1 MRLAYAF
8 LWCIAWP
15 FVNLFHPV
23 KAFGRAHIP
32 EGAVLVAGNHTAMSD
47 PFLVVYAA
55 GLHFQMRPMAKAEL
69 LRIPLVGWLLRKA
82 GVFGVERGKADIGAI
97 KQAIK
102 YLKGG
107 EKVLMFP
114 EGHRIQGGVDK
125 EGHEGEAKTGAAM
138 LAVRTGVQLLP
149 VYVPEKKRWF
159 RRTPV
164 VFGEPYYPQVD
175 GDKKP
180 GPEEYRVIAEDL
192 MRRIHALGE
201 SVGT

>member
-1 MRLAYAF
+1 MRFAYAF
-8 LWCIAWP
+8 LWCLAWP
-15 FVNLFHPV
+15 FFNLVHPC
-23 KAFGRAHIP
+23 KAYGRENIP

-47 PFLVVYAA
+47 PLFVVFAA

-69 LRIPLVGWLLRKA
+69 LHVPLVGWLLKKA

-125 EGHEGEAKTGAAM
+125 EGRESETKTGAAM

-149 VYVPEKKRWF
+149 VYIPEKKLWF

-164 VFGEPYYPQVD
+164 VFGAPYVPETE
-175 GDKKP
+175 GKKATA
-180 GPEEYRVIAEDL
+180 EEYQAIADDL
-192 MRRIHALGE
+192 MRRIRTLGE
-201 SVGT
+201 QVGA